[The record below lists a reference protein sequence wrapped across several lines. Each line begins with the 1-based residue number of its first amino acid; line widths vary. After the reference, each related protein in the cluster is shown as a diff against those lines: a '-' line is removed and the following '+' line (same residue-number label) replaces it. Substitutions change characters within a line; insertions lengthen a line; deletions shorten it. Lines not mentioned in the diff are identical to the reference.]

1 MLKIVFLLGN
11 SHLVQLLLGQLHK
24 LASLSFF
31 ILKFHGSKKYEN
43 FTVCY
48 LEYLDSAVIFLGPDL
63 FSKYANLFRLV
74 TFAFFKSPVVVVQKL

>member
-1 MLKIVFLLGN
+1 MLF
-11 SHLVQLLLGQLHK
+11 HK
-24 LASLSFF
+24 LLCAVLLILDKMLVSLSFF

-48 LEYLDSAVIFLGPDL
+48 LKYLDSAVIFLGPDL

-74 TFAFFKSPVVVVQKL
+74 TFVFFMSPVVVVQTI